1 MHVTPPPPPSKTKQ
15 NGPQVEILKRL
26 DHPNVVTIHQFYRKD
41 PTNFFVVLESL
52 SGGELF
58 DRIVKKVLCALL
70 LDFLVT
76 AWLTCLLACLPTC
89 SLAGCVGCCTCV
101 FCL

>member
-1 MHVTPPPPPSKTKQ
+1 M
-15 NGPQVEILKRL
+15 LKRL

-58 DRIVKKVLCALL
+58 DRIVKKVLCASL
-70 LDFLVT
+70 LDCLVT

-89 SLAGCVGCCTCV
+89 SLAGCAGGLLHLCFLSLILSRFV
-101 FCL
+101 FASRVSRNACM